1 MRTIGFPVLLLA
13 SACTINVSEKDD
25 DQDDVADTGV
35 SNDTSNLEDSGDTA
49 QEDEYGLDGTVTGRV
64 TLQLYTV
71 GDNEDIVLMD
81 FTEAYGYYPFGKV
94 FVTAYETDRMSGELN
109 YFAQDALTPATDG
122 SLDGY
127 TLTVLEKEA
136 TQLHVYAVVDWIAD
150 GVIATYEPIG
160 NFDEPISVTDGA
172 AYPNAD
178 ITIMVPYYAF
188 GGGSCTT
195 HSITGVATIAR
206 SWVDGNIATM
216 LFSES
221 GEGPS
226 YTTHHTPT
234 EITGGA
240 EANYSIGYCEGGDSK
255 VKILGAWDSNV
266 NELYD
271 PMDMWGSYVSAP
283 DTDGNPVTIGS
294 VDLTGKDILIPFG
307 DRGPSI
313 VPFLS
318 LNGDV
323 TLLDDL
329 STPPAGTKVYV
340 AALMRKPGDTLN
352 VSDLETLAYDHNTFD
367 EAAMAAGVLPYSL
380 QVPGNSVAYVWAFA
394 DIDGD
399 GVLREIGE
407 PVGTPVGQWG
417 KVATGTKTQV
427 GLGIQLAYSK

>member
-1 MRTIGFPVLLLA
+1 MFSLIFPVLSL
-13 SACTINVSEKDD
+13 SGCTINIPGKDAGGGGATDSGPAAD
-25 DQDDVADTGV
+25 DTSSPEDTGE
-35 SNDTSNLEDSGDTA
+35 EDV
-49 QEDEYGLDGTVTGRV
+49 YGLDGTVTGHV

-71 GDNEDIVLMD
+71 DENEDIVLMD

-122 SLDGY
+122 SLDSY
-127 TLTVLEKEA
+127 VLTVREKEE

-160 NFDEPISVTDGA
+160 NYDEPITVTDGA

-178 ITIMVPYYAF
+178 ITVMVPYYGF
-188 GGGSCTT
+188 GGGGCTT
-195 HSITGVATIAR
+195 HSINGLATIAR

-216 LFSES
+216 LYSET

-226 YTTHHTPT
+226 YTTWYTPT

-240 EANYSIGYCEGGDSK
+240 EANFSVGFCESGNYK
-255 VKILGAWDSNV
+255 VKLLGAWDSNV
-266 NELYD
+266 NELID
-271 PMDMWGSYVSAP
+271 PMDTWGSYVSGP
-283 DTDGNPVTIGS
+283 DTDGNPLTIGG
-294 VDLTGKDILIPFG
+294 VDLSGKDIQIPFG

-313 VPFLS
+313 VPFIS

-323 TLLDDL
+323 TLLDGL
-329 STPPAGTKVYV
+329 NSPPAGTKVYV
-340 AALMRKPGDTLN
+340 GAFKRKPGDTVN
-352 VSDLETLAYDHNTFD
+352 AADLATLTYGSNTFD
-367 EAAMAAGVLPYSL
+367 EAEMAAGVLHYSL
-380 QVPGNSVAYVWAFA
+380 PVPGNTIAYVWAFA

-399 GVLREIGE
+399 GVLREVGE
-407 PVGTPVGQWG
+407 PVGTPVGQSG

-427 GLGIQLAYSK
+427 GLGIQLGYSK